1 MIHFESD
8 YLEGCHPRLLKAL
21 CDTNELQTVGYGTD
35 EFCDEAREIV
45 QGLCGDTKVNV
56 HFLVGGTQ
64 VNKTLIAAVLRPHQG
79 VLAADCGHIATH
91 ESGAIE
97 ATGHKVL
104 TVPAVDA
111 KLSAEAVDAYCAD
124 HYGSATA
131 EHTVQPGMIFCSN
144 PSEWGT
150 VYSRQELLDL
160 RRVCDKWNLAIYMD
174 GARLGSA
181 LSCEQADY
189 DYAFLAEVCDA
200 FTIGGTKLGCLFGEV
215 LVIRNESIHKD
226 FRYILKQNGG
236 MLAKGRLL
244 GVQFRELLRDG
255 LYLEIGRHENE
266 LAMLVKKDLTDKG
279 YTFLYDSCTNQ
290 QFPIFPNALVEKLSE
305 KYVFSD
311 NGPTDKTHRC
321 VRICTSWATKRE
333 DVEKLLGDIPN
344 YLQSLS

>member
-8 YLEGCHPRLLKAL
+8 YLEGCHPRLLQAL
-21 CDTNELQTVGYGTD
+21 CETNQMQTVGYGLD
-35 EFCDEAREIV
+35 EISQQARELV
-45 QGLCGDTKVNV
+45 KKLCAPADVHV

-64 VNKTLIAAVLRPHQG
+64 VNKTLIAATLRPHQG
-79 VLAADCGHIATH
+79 VLSADCGHIATH

-104 TVPAVDA
+104 TIPAVDA
-111 KLSAEAVDAYCAD
+111 KLTAQGVDDYCQE
-124 HYGSATA
+124 HFSSGTA

-150 VYSRQELLDL
+150 VYTREELLNL
-160 RRVCDKWNLAIYMD
+160 RSVCDKWHLALYID

-181 LSCEQADY
+181 LCCEQVDY
-189 DYAFLAEVCDA
+189 DYAFLAQVCDA

-215 LVIRNESIHKD
+215 LIIRNESINKD

-244 GVQFRELLRDG
+244 GVQFRELLQDG
-255 LYLEIGRHENE
+255 LYLEIGAYENR
-266 LAMLVKKDLTDKG
+266 LALRIKEDLKAKG

-290 QFPIFPNALVEKLSE
+290 QFPIFPKALVEELS
-305 KYVFSD
+305 KIFAFSD
-311 NGPTDKTHRC
+311 NGSVSETHRC
-321 VRICTSWATKRE
+321 VRICTSWATKEE
-333 DVEKLLGDIPN
+333 DVDALLQAIPHA
-344 YLQSLS
+344 

>member
-8 YLEGCHPRLLKAL
+8 YLEGCHPRLLQAL
-21 CDTNELQTVGYGTD
+21 CDSNEMQTVGYGTD
-35 EFCDEAREIV
+35 EICEEARSIV
-45 QGLCGDTKVNV
+45 QNLCGGTKVSV

-64 VNKTLIAAVLRPHQG
+64 VNKTVIAAALRPHQG

-104 TVPAVDA
+104 TLPSVDA
-111 KLSAEAVDAYCAD
+111 RLTARGVDEYCAE
-124 HYGSATA
+124 HFASATA

-150 VYSRQELLDL
+150 VYTRQELLDL
-160 RRVCDKWNLAIYMD
+160 RAVCDRWGLLLYMD

-181 LSCEQADY
+181 LCCEQVDY
-189 DYAFLAEVCDA
+189 DYAFLASVCDA

-215 LVIRNESIHKD
+215 LVIRSESLNRD

-255 LYLEIGRHENE
+255 LYLEIGRRENE
-266 LAMLVKKDLTDKG
+266 LAMMVKEDLTRKG
-279 YTFLYDSCTNQ
+279 YSFLYDSCTNQ
-290 QFPIFPNALVEKLSE
+290 QFPIFPNGLVEKLSE
-305 KYVFSD
+305 RYVFSD
-311 NGPTDKTHRC
+311 NGPTDADHRC
-321 VRICTSWATKRE
+321 IRICTSWATKKE
-333 DVEKLLGDIPN
+333 DVEKLLSDIPA
-344 YLQSLS
+344 L